1 MGFSMDFPFF
11 NIYKPSIL
19 LWPSQ
24 GPFPEVMGG
33 RVLAEHISER
43 MVVTAGGVRM
53 PRAPRRLSTATRE
66 IDLALGKVFFN
77 GIENI
82 LYHVYIHIM
91 YIYIYYIYIC
101 IIMYIYICIIMY
113 IYIYISYHV

>member
-1 MGFSMDFPFF
+1 MDFPFF

-66 IDLALGKVFFN
+66 IDLALGKVFFQWDREYL
-77 GIENI
+77 ISC
-82 LYHVYIHIM
+82 
-91 YIYIYYIYIC
+91 IYTYNNYV
-101 IIMYIYICIIMY
+101 YIYICIIMY
-113 IYIYISYHV
+113 IYIYHTMYDL

>member
-1 MGFSMDFPFF
+1 
-11 NIYKPSIL
+11 
-19 LWPSQ
+19 
-24 GPFPEVMGG
+24 MGG

-91 YIYIYYIYIC
+91 YIYILYMYNYVYIY
-101 IIMYIYICIIMY
+101 
-113 IYIYISYHV
+113 V